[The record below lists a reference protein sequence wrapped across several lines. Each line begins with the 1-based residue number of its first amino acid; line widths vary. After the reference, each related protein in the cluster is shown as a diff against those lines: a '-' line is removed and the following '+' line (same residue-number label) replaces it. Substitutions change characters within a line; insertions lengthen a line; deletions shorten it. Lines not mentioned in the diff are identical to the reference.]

1 LEKQGIVIQSPILT
15 KKPCFRKLIIDLF
28 LFYCLIY
35 FCFIAL
41 FILLFYYFIDFMS
54 LLILLLYLF
63 LIVCLDSSFLN
74 YYFNCFF
81 ELLF

>member
-35 FCFIAL
+35 FIVLLLYRFYVFIDFIAL
-41 FILLFYYFIDFMS
+41 FVFDCLF
-54 LLILLLYLF
+54 
-63 LIVCLDSSFLN
+63 
-74 YYFNCFF
+74 
-81 ELLF
+81 